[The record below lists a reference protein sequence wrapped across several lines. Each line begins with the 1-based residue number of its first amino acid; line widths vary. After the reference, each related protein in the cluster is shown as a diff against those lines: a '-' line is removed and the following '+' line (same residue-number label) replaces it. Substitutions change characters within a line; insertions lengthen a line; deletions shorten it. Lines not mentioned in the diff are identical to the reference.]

1 MDPIANRSDK
11 IGADVEFQVVV
22 TGAGQGGRFSAVNL
36 PNGIRIDDE
45 DGEIHGH
52 VDGPVSTKYVTVRF
66 TKGSVTVYRTF
77 TWQVT
82 PAAPRTGN
90 RD

>member
-1 MDPIANRSDK
+1 MDPIANRSDR
-11 IGADVEFQVVV
+11 IGAEVAFQVVV

-52 VDGPVSTKYVTVRF
+52 VGGPVSTRPVTVRF
-66 TKGSVTVYRTF
+66 TKGSVTVSRTF